1 MPVITTVGVGMQYDW
16 FNAHQLLFAGLDRGI
31 PLAAVTAAISLPG
44 FFVKQIINCFQLRS
58 SMQALVAYDQQREAA
73 KRE

>member
-1 MPVITTVGVGMQYDW
+1 MQYEQSHV
-16 FNAHQLLFAGLDRGI
+16 HQLLYAGLDKGI
-31 PLAAVTAAISLPG
+31 PLAAVAAAISLPG

-73 KRE
+73 KSQ